1 MTTAVANSA
10 NLRGSDSYDPG
21 LRKFLI
27 YSLILHGGLV
37 VLAVVA
43 TVFHWNRDQW
53 SGTGSLGSIT
63 KATLVSSAGLPM
75 PKPAV
80 VTPSET
86 ADPTKSLYHEEP
98 PKPKPPEPKTEAKTI
113 PKFDKEHK
121 LPPSPKSKVEDK
133 TPPPPNAVP
142 SHGHGVPDIPSGIAA
157 SPGTGTGGVATHQQ
171 AGGEFESRYPWYIA
185 AAKRRVAP
193 NWNLLFL
200 DPSVRNSRT
209 LHCVIAFT
217 ILRDGSIRNL
227 RVDQSSG
234 NSSWDTSG
242 LRAIQ
247 SSVPFPPLPS
257 DWSAPDV
264 AVLWD
269 FPDRENP

>member
-1 MTTAVANSA
+1 MTTAVANPLD
-10 NLRGSDSYDPG
+10 LRAARSYDPS

-27 YSLILHGGLV
+27 YSIILHAGLV
-37 VLAVVA
+37 LVGVAA
-43 TVFHWNRDQW
+43 TVFHWNRNQW
-53 SGTGSLGSIT
+53 SGTGSLGSVT

-75 PKPAV
+75 PKPPV

-86 ADPTKSLYHEEP
+86 ADPSKSLYKEE
-98 PKPKPPEPKTEAKTI
+98 PKPKPPEPKTEATPI
-113 PKFDKEHK
+113 PKFDKEKK
-121 LPPSPKSKVEDK
+121 LPPSPKSKVIDK

-142 SHGHGVPDIPSGIAA
+142 GHGHGVPDIPSGIEQT
-157 SPGTGTGGVATHQQ
+157 PGTASGGVATRQQ

-200 DPSVRNSRT
+200 DPSVRNSQT
-209 LHCVIAFT
+209 LHCVIGFT

-227 RVDQSSG
+227 KVEQSSG

-257 DWSAPDV
+257 DWPAQDV

>member
-1 MTTAVANSA
+1 MSTAVVNSVDPA
-10 NLRGSDSYDPG
+10 RLGRQDPG
-21 LRKFLI
+21 LRKFLV
-27 YSLILHGGLV
+27 YSIVSHAGLIIF
-37 VLAVVA
+37 AIAA

-53 SGTGSLGSIT
+53 SGTGSLGDVT
-63 KATLVSSAGLPM
+63 KVALVTSAGLPV
-75 PKPAV
+75 PKPPV
-80 VTPSET
+80 VSESAT
-86 ADPTKSLYHEEP
+86 VDPTKSLYKEEP
-98 PKPKPPEPKTEAKTI
+98 PKLPEPKTESIPI
-113 PKFDKEHK
+113 PKFPKEK
-121 LPPSPKSKVEDK
+121 PLPPSRKSRIFESK
-133 TPPPPNAVP
+133 TPPPPNAIP
-142 SHGHGVPDIPSGIAA
+142 GHGGVPDIPSGIQQT
-157 SPGTGTGGVATHQQ
+157 PGSGTGGVATHQQ

-209 LHCVIAFT
+209 LHCVIAFS
-217 ILRDGSIRNL
+217 ILRDGSIKNL
-227 RVDQSSG
+227 RVEQSSG

-257 DWSAPDV
+257 DWTAQDV